1 MQLKNYLF
9 TILSLLIFDISNGQI
24 TMSSLEFDKDKKGPN
39 TIYYNFYNGIQ
50 MIEID
55 YNNYEKARIDHEDMI
70 KPISS
75 IRPRNY
81 GHNTII
87 LRNKNGELLHQYNL
101 RGKTFKSTDF
111 LPSEKC
117 ITVSHAV

>member
-1 MQLKNYLF
+1 MHLKNYIF

-55 YNNYEKARIDHEDMI
+55 YNNYEKARVDHQDAI

-87 LRNKNGELLHQYNL
+87 LRNKNGELLHL
-101 RGKTFKSTDF
+101 S
-111 LPSEKC
+111 L
-117 ITVSHAV
+117 IHI